1 MEGVVIGVS
10 SGIVQSAVY
19 WISRR
24 LAHYFER
31 REQIAFLRS
40 FVAGQRD
47 TILGAKGFRPFLGRP
62 LERRAYQ
69 AELFRSARRRLGSIL
84 DERATR
90 MTFDESNAIHE
101 PIEELYEL
109 VELAGRAGEFLGEN
123 EYKLVFDQLEKL
135 EWLKLRKKS

>member
-1 MEGVVIGVS
+1 
-10 SGIVQSAVY
+10 
-19 WISRR
+19 
-24 LAHYFER
+24 
-31 REQIAFLRS
+31 
-40 FVAGQRD
+40 
-47 TILGAKGFRPFLGRP
+47 
-62 LERRAYQ
+62 
-69 AELFRSARRRLGSIL
+69 
-84 DERATR
+84 